1 VKTRASRILGA
12 QIDGLGTLSSS
23 ERSWTRAVLAGHV
36 SPQAAKQRGNR
47 ARTAGRGA
55 SVLGPKAKE
64 SDVETPSTR
73 RIRGHAIVA
82 SDNMQR
88 GISNIAHAAALS
100 NLTIETRWAK
110 RSERVS
116 GLTEDISLGSRE
128 PMRALWPVADSP
140 RMRIHVAP
148 VQRAMGRK
156 GGEGATPG
164 PAARR
169 AWPDDSERAFVSAH
183 LGKRHGRR

>member
-1 VKTRASRILGA
+1 LAARRAQSCRVMPGEDQSLAHLGRANRWFGHYIVFRTILDQG
-12 QIDGLGTLSSS
+12 S
-23 ERSWTRAVLAGHV
+23 LAGHV

-47 ARTAGRGA
+47 ARTADRGA
-55 SVLGPKAKE
+55 SVLGPKAEE

-116 GLTEDISLGSRE
+116 GLTEDILAGLA
-128 PMRALWPVADSP
+128 RANGGALA
-140 RMRIHVAP
+140 
-148 VQRAMGRK
+148 GR
-156 GGEGATPG
+156 
-164 PAARR
+164 
-169 AWPDDSERAFVSAH
+169 
-183 LGKRHGRR
+183 